1 MKVGCPSS
9 RACAMLFVAGWLAAV
24 PAAALEPAPERLD
37 YQVDEGLNINRFVRE
52 DGVAAH
58 LVLRS
63 GGDPRIL
70 IAFPAGDSGVGVWFA
85 HRTGKVR
92 WMLQGAPRA
101 IQRPD
106 GRGRALHGIVADV
119 TIEAAELQIRQVL
132 LSSVR
137 VLRDYQSLGSAPAA
151 VSAKP
156 VVHGHAISWSRDRLD
171 GAAGYQLTLTVTHGG
186 LRGERITAASDGR
199 IGLRITG
206 LTGEP
211 PLSALAGKEL
221 LNDLAS
227 SDSAARNT
235 LAFLAY
241 REKLLAGSWR
251 FQTYFG
257 RDTLISARLLMP
269 VLSETAVEAALAS
282 VLERVSPQGEVAH
295 EEDIGERAVLD
306 HMERDGSRSAV
317 PVLDYKMVDGN
328 YLLAPVASAWLVQ
341 DERARSR
348 AAAFLAAAAGPAG
361 ERTRGAALS
370 ANLRL
375 VLQSATGFAAQPDAA
390 HLIGLK
396 SGIPVGDWRDSDS
409 GLGGGRYPYDVNA
422 ALVPAA
428 LAAAGQLKESGLLSP
443 YLSAEDETLF
453 ARAAQLAQVWREK
466 APRLFAIHLSH
477 RAAEDAVRSYAVS
490 QGVAPEP
497 ALHALADGDLTFPA
511 LALDGAGH
519 PIPVMHSDEGFA
531 LLFDDLDP
539 ARVDEAVTV
548 LLRVFPAGLMTEV
561 GMLVANPAFCAPSV
575 QASFSRNAYHGTVVW
590 SWQQALFAAG
600 LVRQLARSDLPAAV
614 RAHLAAAQRTLWAA
628 IDATSSVS
636 NSELWSWSHA
646 GGHYQ
651 IAPFGSAAADVDES
665 DAAQLWSTAYL
676 AVRRTVVVVGAASGA
691 RLAVRMR
698 VRDSATAHEA
708 ALQ

>member
-1 MKVGCPSS
+1 
-9 RACAMLFVAGWLAAV
+9 MLTVAGLLAVV
-24 PAAALEPAPERLD
+24 PAAALEPAPTRLD

-58 LVLRS
+58 LVVRS
-63 GGDPRIL
+63 GSDPRIL

-85 HRTGKVR
+85 HRTGQVR

-101 IQRPD
+101 IQRLD

-119 TIEAAELQIRQVL
+119 TIEAADLQIRQVL

-137 VLRDYQSLGSAPAA
+137 VLRDYQSLGAAPAA
-151 VSAKP
+151 VNAKP
-156 VVHGHAISWSRDRLD
+156 VVQGRAISWSRDRLD
-171 GAAGYQLTLTVTHGG
+171 GAAGYQLTLAVTHGG

-206 LTGEP
+206 LTGEA
-211 PLSALAGKEL
+211 PLSALAGKDL

-282 VLERVSPQGEVAH
+282 VLERLSPQGEVAH

-328 YLLAPVASAWLVQ
+328 YLLAPVASAWLVR

-348 AAAFLAAAAGPAG
+348 AAAFLAAAAGPAAG
-361 ERTRGAALS
+361 RTRGAALS

-396 SGIPVGDWRDSDS
+396 SGITVGDWRDSES

-428 LAAAGQLKESGLLSP
+428 LAAAGQLKESGLLAP

-477 RAAEDAVRSYAVS
+477 RAAEDAIRSYAVS
-490 QGVAPEP
+490 LGMAPEP

-575 QASFSRNAYHGTVVW
+575 QAGFSRNAYHGTVVW

-636 NSELWSWSHA
+636 NSELWSWSYA
-646 GGHYQ
+646 DGHYQ
-651 IAPFGSAAADVDES
+651 LAPFGSAAADVDES

-676 AVRRTVVVVGAASGA
+676 AVRRTVVAVGAASGA
-691 RLAVRMR
+691 RLAARTR
-698 VRDSATAHEA
+698 ARDSMTANQA